1 MKPSTAPASQN
12 LVKVK
17 RAAGLVMRGVSEK
30 EGLLSQRLG
39 LKPLIS
45 LLILNLFSQ
54 LEGPFS
60 LWRPSRVR
68 FKRFSCRSHRKW
80 CRNLTLDFP
89 SMPTWFL
96 VKDKQREYL
105 PPPLSSLPAL
115 GKHKLAGNSPCLPNW
130 IFFKY

>member
-89 SMPTWFL
+89 SMMIYWEPPFHAHVVPCERQAEGVPATSPLFL
-96 VKDKQREYL
+96 TCTGKAQVSRE
-105 PPPLSSLPAL
+105 
-115 GKHKLAGNSPCLPNW
+115 
-130 IFFKY
+130 